1 LPTMSAFSIKNTLTN
16 WTFWGK
22 DNTSWSKEE
31 GSIPAYHKIEKL
43 PRKDVP
49 TGQDIEY
56 VLLKPEAER
65 PGSQENEVKKLIFV
79 CHGVN
84 RSLDSKSVR
93 QWQDD
98 ATRENVTIVLHNYP
112 NYGDTPSPRATEK
125 QICRDALQLLNY
137 VRYKHEGEKFRSYEV
152 VILGNSIG
160 CGPTMWLAT
169 TDAAY
174 HLGIKKVVLISP
186 WKSLIELLPTLMTS
200 GLPRFMH
207 GWKLV
212 LQGIIW
218 VLLSIFR
225 PFESC
230 NSFNSFKSV
239 ENLGG
244 REVLMIQGED
254 DDTVPP
260 YHAKDLKNAMDEQV
274 KKNELLNLTSR
285 LEMIPNCGHR
295 ATHVDTAEI
304 IWAFIHDNPN
314 LDKIAFSVVR
324 KQEERR
330 INSGGD

>member
-1 LPTMSAFSIKNTLTN
+1 MSAFSIKNTLTN

-160 CGPTMWLAT
+160 KL
-169 TDAAY
+169 
-174 HLGIKKVVLISP
+174 
-186 WKSLIELLPTLMTS
+186 
-200 GLPRFMH
+200 
-207 GWKLV
+207 LV
-212 LQGIIW
+212 LYLRG
-218 VLLSIFR
+218 S
-225 PFESC
+225 
-230 NSFNSFKSV
+230 
-239 ENLGG
+239 
-244 REVLMIQGED
+244 
-254 DDTVPP
+254 
-260 YHAKDLKNAMDEQV
+260 
-274 KKNELLNLTSR
+274 
-285 LEMIPNCGHR
+285 
-295 ATHVDTAEI
+295 
-304 IWAFIHDNPN
+304 
-314 LDKIAFSVVR
+314 
-324 KQEERR
+324 
-330 INSGGD
+330 